1 MKLSR
6 IAPDRNFRRQTQSAA
21 QDIVDYLESPFIR
34 PCDQCHMPCACS
46 GSSTCGCGC
55 APDCPAAGRQMSSDL
70 DKYPI
75 EAGILPLVYAFNCL
89 GACNPFWS
97 CEGHIGPAGLV
108 NRLPRVW
115 FYARSV
121 LYPRLITEYAAK
133 LHVQKLTCHP
143 WHVTVIHSDP
153 TNLDTAFSLEPN
165 ISLEAEPT
173 LASLRADIGAIA
185 ENLVTGIKA
194 KAAAF
199 LADISEAG

>member
-1 MKLSR
+1 
-6 IAPDRNFRRQTQSAA
+6 
-21 QDIVDYLESPFIR
+21 
-34 PCDQCHMPCACS
+34 
-46 GSSTCGCGC
+46 
-55 APDCPAAGRQMSSDL
+55 MSSDP

-143 WHVTVIHSDP
+143 WHVTVTHSDP
-153 TNLDTAFSLEPN
+153 TNLDTAFSLDPN